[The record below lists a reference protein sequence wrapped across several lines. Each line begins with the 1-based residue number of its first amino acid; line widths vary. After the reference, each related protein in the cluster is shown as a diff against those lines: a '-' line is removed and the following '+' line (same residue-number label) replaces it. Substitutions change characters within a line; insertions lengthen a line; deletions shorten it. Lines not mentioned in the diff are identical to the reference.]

1 MHHKIC
7 TLADILEPQ
16 QNAESLKPR
25 KTAKFKL
32 PLGDDLLK
40 FIFSTRTLFN
50 FTNDLISSVK
60 CEIMIT
66 NYNDGN

>member
-32 PLGDDLLK
+32 PMGKELLK
-40 FIFSTRTLFN
+40 IILLVLGVHIIL
-50 FTNDLISSVK
+50 LIL
-60 CEIMIT
+60 
-66 NYNDGN
+66 